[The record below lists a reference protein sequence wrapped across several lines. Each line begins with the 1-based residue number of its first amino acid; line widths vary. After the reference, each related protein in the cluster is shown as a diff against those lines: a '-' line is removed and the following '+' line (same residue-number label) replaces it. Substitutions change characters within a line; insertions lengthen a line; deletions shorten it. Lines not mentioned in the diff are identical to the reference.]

1 MNLLKRS
8 ILPLLA
14 IAVFIIAISESHS
27 HSSTAPDPSLSKAS
41 ETCRSYGSV
50 VHAIAQAREDG
61 EDILD
66 WISPE
71 VEDWNVLIVTVWL
84 NPQPPHEQYLDF
96 YLKCMWGI
104 GFEQDT

>member
-1 MNLLKRS
+1 MSLLKRS

-27 HSSTAPDPSLSKAS
+27 HSSTAPDQSLNKSS

-71 VEDWNVLIVTVWL
+71 VENWNVLLVTVWL
-84 NPQPPHEQYLDF
+84 NPQPPHEQYLSF

>member
-14 IAVFIIAISESHS
+14 IAIFIIAISESHS
-27 HSSTAPDPSLSKAS
+27 HSSTAPDQSLNKSS

-50 VHAIAQAREDG
+50 VYAIAQAREDG

-71 VEDWNVLIVTVWL
+71 VEEWNAMIVTVWL
-84 NPQPPHEQYLDF
+84 NPQPPHEQYLSF